1 MRRFGANWA
10 RSMLIVVAGLM
21 VGRGGVEDSL
31 LLLGSVHDPAA
42 LNGHAVAYD
51 AARNLAVLPS
61 MSSDTLSVVSLSGN
75 SPAVMGRLHDR
86 TRLNGAVHATADGEG
101 HALVAAYY
109 SDALTVVDISDPSNP
124 VVSGYLS
131 DSQRL
136 DGATAM
142 PPTTLTLSLSHPYPN
157 PNPDPLSR
165 CTCSRLRQ

>member
-1 MRRFGANWA
+1 MGRLPPAHSEERRRCAGAESGDKPRRRHRRVEHVGLHA
-10 RSMLIVVAGLM
+10 RGEEATH

-109 SDALTVVDISDPSNP
+109 SDALTVVDISDPSHP

-142 PPTTLTLSLSHPYPN
+142 PP
-157 PNPDPLSR
+157 
-165 CTCSRLRQ
+165 

>member
-1 MRRFGANWA
+1 
-10 RSMLIVVAGLM
+10 
-21 VGRGGVEDSL
+21 
-31 LLLGSVHDPAA
+31 
-42 LNGHAVAYD
+42 
-51 AARNLAVLPS
+51 

-142 PPTTLTLSLSHPYPN
+142 PPTTLTLSLSHPYLN

>member
-1 MRRFGANWA
+1 MRHFGANWA

-21 VGRGGVEDSL
+21 IGRGGVEDSL

-51 AARNLAVLPS
+51 AARNLAVPS

-109 SDALTVVDISDPSNP
+109 SDALTVVDISDPSSP

-136 DGATAM
+136 DGAAAM
-142 PPTTLTLSLSHPYPN
+142 PP
-157 PNPDPLSR
+157 
-165 CTCSRLRQ
+165 